1 MSPRV
6 ADRGSPVRA
15 AGCVVWRAGG
25 SEPEVL
31 LVHRPRYDDWSFP
44 KGKLDRGE
52 TPLAA
57 AIREVEEET
66 GLRVRL
72 GPPLP
77 EQQYTI
83 STGEPKVVSYWAARP
98 PAGANIASYRRNAEI
113 DDLKWVPLSL
123 AADALT
129 HGWDS
134 QLLSSFAVAGY
145 DSSPLVVVRHG
156 QARSRKGW
164 RGADSQRPL
173 KVEGKKQA
181 QALVGV
187 LGAYGVT
194 RVISSDAARCVDT
207 VLPYLNSTRVSIRLD
222 PAFSQDKMQRVG
234 MARQVRQAMQSS
246 KRIALCS
253 HRPVLPAIFEVI
265 GIEAIP
271 LDPGGVVV
279 VHRDKGK
286 VLSVE
291 QH

>member
-6 ADRGSPVRA
+6 ADKGSPVRA

-52 TPLAA
+52 TPLSAA
-57 AIREVEEET
+57 LREVEEET

-77 EQQYTI
+77 EQHYTI

-98 PAGANIASYRRNAEI
+98 PTGANIASYRRNAEI
-113 DDLKWVPLSL
+113 DDLTWVPLSL

-129 HGWDS
+129 HSWDS
-134 QLLSSFAVAGY
+134 QLLGSFAVAGY
-145 DSSPLVVVRHG
+145 DSSPLVVVRHA

-164 RGADSQRPL
+164 RGADSSRPL

-181 QALVGV
+181 QALVDV

-222 PAFSQDKMQRVG
+222 PAFSQDKMQRGG

-265 GIEAIP
+265 GIEPIS

-286 VLSVE
+286 VLSIE